1 MDINFGNEDPGVM
14 FRFENPETGQRVV
27 VMAAPEAA
35 MDNDDGP
42 VLIQLAED
50 NMVVLFNERFVSEK
64 FERAIERN
72 RDEFDEATVVAMA
85 MTNLIQTALLAAS
98 KKFEEDSSSKN

>member
-1 MDINFGNEDPGVM
+1 ME
-14 FRFENPETGQRVV
+14 
-27 VMAAPEAA
+27 
-35 MDNDDGP
+35 
-42 VLIQLAED
+42 LIQLAED

-72 RDEFDEATVVAMA
+72 RDEFDEATAVTMA

-98 KKFEEDSSSKN
+98 KKFEEDSSSKNWPFGSFSWKGIFPDIEFGAD